1 MNVTQTSLVGSPA
14 YNLYKVLLEEGVD
27 TSEINGQTAL
37 VKVVDSNR
45 GVRDYVKSKT
55 GWSAVLMNPLYR
67 DTVELIKQRN
77 EITDDETIESSL
89 QAPAYD
95 KNNN

>member
-1 MNVTQTSLVGSPA
+1 MNVAQTSLVGSSA
-14 YNLYKVLLEEGVD
+14 YKLYKVLLEQGVD
-27 TSEINGQTAL
+27 TSEIDGQTAL

-45 GVRDYVKSKT
+45 GVRDYVKGAT
-55 GWSAVLMNPLYR
+55 GWSALLMNPLYR
-67 DTVELIKQRN
+67 DTVELIKQIN
-77 EITDDETIESSL
+77 ETTADETVESSL